1 MDFDVT
7 LALSLV
13 PGLLWAAAT
22 TLAIAIGSS
31 AIAAVVGFLGEILRR
46 SVPMLRRPINF
57 AIDFL
62 RCTPFL
68 AQLYFFYFVLPF
80 YGIKLPAIV
89 IGVGALGLYF
99 SSYLAEVFRA
109 GIDSVPVSQVEA
121 ARALGLKRFRIV
133 RFVLL
138 PQVARH
144 VAPAMGSYFIS
155 LLKATPYLAVI
166 AIPEMLGQALDYAS
180 VTFRYYEPILVVG
193 AMFLILSLGLGH
205 IFRKLEYRL
214 ALPHATK

>member
-1 MDFDVT
+1 MDFDAI

-22 TLAIAIGSS
+22 TVAITIASGV
-31 AIAAVVGFLGEILRR
+31 IAAAVGFLAEILRR
-46 SVPMLRRPINF
+46 TVPILRRPINF

-109 GIDSVPVSQVEA
+109 GINSVPVGQIEA
-121 ARALGLKRFRIV
+121 ARALGLKRAWII

-138 PQVARH
+138 PQVVRH
-144 VAPAMGSYFIS
+144 VAPALGSYLIS

-193 AMFLILSLGLGH
+193 AMFLVLSLGLGH
-205 IFRKLEYRL
+205 VVRKLEDRL